1 MIELSFSF
9 ESDSEDE
16 QVFLQV
22 YRSFVGNWKIKE
34 ILIAFCFKKN
44 LRYCGLLDEIIY
56 YYYHYF
62 SEVERTGKIVI
73 KSYKQGDSRELPIE
87 FPRKLLRRSPL
98 GGGNQRDAAA
108 LGRNFLGSSRDFS
121 QTTPRIL

>member
-22 YRSFVGNWKIKE
+22 YHSFVGNWKIKE

-44 LRYCGLLDEIIY
+44 CDIVDYSMRSFIIIIII
-56 YYYHYF
+56 F
-62 SEVERTGKIVI
+62 LKW
-73 KSYKQGDSRELPIE
+73 KELG
-87 FPRKLLRRSPL
+87 KLL
-98 GGGNQRDAAA
+98 
-108 LGRNFLGSSRDFS
+108 
-121 QTTPRIL
+121 

>member
-44 LRYCGLLDEIIY
+44 LRYCGLLDEVIY
-56 YYYHYF
+56 YYYYYF

-73 KSYKQGDSRELPIE
+73 KSYKQGDSRELPIIPAE
-87 FPRKLLRRSPL
+87 TITGK
-98 GGGNQRDAAA
+98 
-108 LGRNFLGSSRDFS
+108 SSRRRQS
-121 QTTPRIL
+121 KGCRGTW